1 MDENV
6 SKSPDRGENA
16 ANKVAPSAAS
26 ESAPESQASD
36 SKLRVLW
43 CDSKLRDLWS
53 PKLNLG
59 EGVADDCARAVAG
72 ERITASSADT
82 AQGASREAVARP
94 ASDAPLPRSLRLAA
108 PVAAAAVLGA
118 FVGSLSTGGVAR
130 FWPGIVSNVVASGGT
145 QAIKAE
151 LAELSALKTNLEGA
165 TRNLN
170 SQFARLAERL
180 DRIERAEA
188 EPNAKL
194 AHIVEAVDR
203 IEKERKSVMASSARP
218 AAVETTGT
226 IPKSPSAP
234 AEAER
239 PEKVLPDW
247 TLHDVRGSRALVE
260 NRRGDIF
267 EITGG
272 SMLPGLGRVE
282 AIKRQDG
289 DWVVVTVRGIIAP
302 VPSKPS
308 VIPAERVQ

>member
-16 ANKVAPSAAS
+16 ANKVAPFAAS

-82 AQGASREAVARP
+82 AQGASGEAVARP

-130 FWPGIVSNVVASGGT
+130 FWPGIASNVVASGGT

-165 TRNLN
+165 TRNLPSMYWSRRSSRGLTDSSGVLLN
-170 SQFARLAERL
+170 WACRPRCVRRRPLNGRRKTMFRPLPPQY
-180 DRIERAEA
+180 
-188 EPNAKL
+188 PN
-194 AHIVEAVDR
+194 
-203 IEKERKSVMASSARP
+203 
-218 AAVETTGT
+218 
-226 IPKSPSAP
+226 
-234 AEAER
+234 
-239 PEKVLPDW
+239 
-247 TLHDVRGSRALVE
+247 
-260 NRRGDIF
+260 
-267 EITGG
+267 
-272 SMLPGLGRVE
+272 
-282 AIKRQDG
+282 
-289 DWVVVTVRGIIAP
+289 
-302 VPSKPS
+302 
-308 VIPAERVQ
+308 

>member
-1 MDENV
+1 
-6 SKSPDRGENA
+6 
-16 ANKVAPSAAS
+16 
-26 ESAPESQASD
+26 
-36 SKLRVLW
+36 
-43 CDSKLRDLWS
+43 
-53 PKLNLG
+53 
-59 EGVADDCARAVAG
+59 
-72 ERITASSADT
+72 
-82 AQGASREAVARP
+82 
-94 ASDAPLPRSLRLAA
+94 
-108 PVAAAAVLGA
+108 VLGA
-118 FVGSLSTGGVAR
+118 FVGSLSTGGIAR
-130 FWPGIVSNVVASGGT
+130 FWPGIAPSSSNVVAAGGT

-170 SQFARLAERL
+170 NQFARLDERL

-203 IEKERKSVMASSARP
+203 IEKERKRKSVMASSAGP

-247 TLHDVRGSRALVE
+247 ILHAVRGSRALVE

-302 VPSKPS
+302 VPSRPS

>member
-16 ANKVAPSAAS
+16 ENKVAPSTAS
-26 ESAPESQASD
+26 ESPPESQASD

-53 PKLNLG
+53 PKLDLS
-59 EGVADDCARAVAG
+59 EGVADECARAGAG
-72 ERITASSADT
+72 ERITASSAQDAPGEPV
-82 AQGASREAVARP
+82 AQP
-94 ASDAPLPRSLRLAA
+94 ASDATLPRSLRMAA
-108 PVAAAAVLGA
+108 PVAAAAILGA
-118 FVGSLSTGGVAR
+118 FVGSLSAGGVAR
-130 FWPGIVSNVVASGGT
+130 FWPGIAPSSSNVVAAGGT

-151 LAELSALKTNLEGA
+151 LAVLSALKTNLEGA
-165 TRNLN
+165 TRNFN
-170 SQFARLAERL
+170 NQFATLGERL

-194 AHIVEAVDR
+194 AHIVETVDR
-203 IEKERKSVMASSARP
+203 IEKERKSVMASSAAA

-247 TLHDVRGSRALVE
+247 ILHAVRGSRALVE
-260 NRRGDIF
+260 NRHGDIF

-282 AIKRQDG
+282 AIKRQGG

-302 VPSKPS
+302 VPSGQS